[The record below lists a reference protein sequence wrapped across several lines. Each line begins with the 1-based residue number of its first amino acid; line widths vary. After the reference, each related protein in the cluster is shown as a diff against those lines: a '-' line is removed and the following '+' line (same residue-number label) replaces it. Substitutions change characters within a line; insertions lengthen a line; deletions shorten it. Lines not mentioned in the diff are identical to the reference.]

1 MGLTVQPLGLLH
13 YVVTAIKISLS
24 ALLPTYTEEEDALAT
39 LPYAYFSSV
48 LAFKSHLKSHL
59 KISL

>member
-1 MGLTVQPLGLLH
+1 MGLTIQPLGLLH

-39 LPYAYFSSV
+39 LLLCIFQLSACF
-48 LAFKSHLKSHL
+48 
-59 KISL
+59 